1 MTKWDCGMKYGRSG
15 IRVHINTR
23 TLSTALS
30 ENTASDLLGMIYM
43 QVIHNT
49 NGATRKSMYVH
60 GDLCLNTCYF
70 PSISIYVTF
79 GPILVQATN
88 SECRPDWGKNSVCN
102 YCFNAVQHGVAYKTH
117 YTTIKNNKNSIKTG
131 TRSLVTWFRK
141 TSSRSSM
148 CTRMCVWKTQYCIL
162 VNFIQYWKHI
172 FSIGVKVA

>member
-1 MTKWDCGMKYGRSG
+1 MRLWDEIWTLWDQGAYKYKDSVHSTKWKYCDRP
-15 IRVHINTR
+15 IRH
-23 TLSTALS
+23 
-30 ENTASDLLGMIYM
+30 DLHAGNSY
-43 QVIHNT
+43 NT
-49 NGATRKSMYVH
+49 NGATRKSMYLR

-70 PSISIYVTF
+70 PSISINVTF

-88 SECRPDWGKNSVCN
+88 SECRPDWGKNSVHN
-102 YCFNAVQHGVAYKTH
+102 YCFHAVQHGMAYKTH

-172 FSIGVKVA
+172 FSIGLKVA